1 MQSAD
6 SKATGFDIRYN
17 SICAPPFN
25 LTDELS

>member
-6 SKATGFDIRYN
+6 SKATGFDIPYT
-17 SICAPPFN
+17 SICALPFD

>member
-6 SKATGFDIRYN
+6 SKATGFGIRYM
-17 SICAPPFN
+17 SICVLPFD